1 MNGKKTGR
9 EMNRVML
16 WQDVKGQAAVW
27 GVLAI
32 LLLFLLAAGL
42 VDVYRLVA
50 TRTWAYTVA
59 QEAALTGVSK
69 SRTWDMYMT
78 NGLIALDEVYASEN
92 AQQIIQDSMQFRGVK
107 DYHYEIQV
115 LPLPDG
121 GSVPGFPPV
130 PVRLGE
136 SLGDWSSEEAS
147 VGVYLTVPVDWVLL
161 DLFGIPAKGV
171 QVFAAAG
178 VAQ

>member
-1 MNGKKTGR
+1 M
-9 EMNRVML
+9 
-16 WQDVKGQAAVW
+16 
-27 GVLAI
+27 
-32 LLLFLLAAGL
+32 
-42 VDVYRLVA
+42 
-50 TRTWAYTVA
+50 
-59 QEAALTGVSK
+59 
-69 SRTWDMYMT
+69 
-78 NGLIALDEVYASEN
+78 
-92 AQQIIQDSMQFRGVK
+92 RGVE

-136 SLGDWSSEEAS
+136 ALGDWSSEEAS
-147 VGVYLTVPVDWVLL
+147 VGVYLAVPVDWGLL
-161 DLFGIPAKGV
+161 DLFGIPSKGV

>member
-1 MNGKKTGR
+1 MIEKTTSE
-9 EMNRVML
+9 EMSRLIL
-16 WQDVKGQAAVW
+16 WQDIKGQAAVW
-27 GVLAI
+27 GVLAM
-32 LLLFLLAAGL
+32 LLLFLLTAGL
-42 VDVYRLVA
+42 VDVYRLYA

-59 QEAALTGVSK
+59 QEAALAGVSK
-69 SRTWDMYMT
+69 GRVWDMYMT
-78 NGLIALDEVYASEN
+78 NGLVGLDEIVATEN
-92 AQQIIQDSMQFRGVK
+92 AEQIIQDSMRMRGV
-107 DYHYEIQV
+107 DNYHYEIQV

-136 SLGDWSSEEAS
+136 AVGDWSSAEAS
-147 VGVYLTVPVDWVLL
+147 VGVYLAVPVEWVLL
-161 DLFGIPAKGV
+161 DLFGIPSKGV

>member
-1 MNGKKTGR
+1 MTAKTTGR
-9 EMNRVML
+9 EMKRVML
-16 WQDVKGQAAVW
+16 WHDVKGQAAVW

-32 LLLFLLAAGL
+32 LLLFLMTAGL
-42 VDVYRLVA
+42 VDVYRLVT

-69 SRTWDMYMT
+69 GRTWDMYMT
-78 NGLIALDEVYASEN
+78 NGLIALDEVNASEN

-115 LPLPDG
+115 LPLQDG

-136 SLGDWSSEEAS
+136 FLGDWSSEEAS
-147 VGVYLTVPVDWVLL
+147 VGVYLAVPVDWVLL

>member
-1 MNGKKTGR
+1 MTAKTTGR
-9 EMNRVML
+9 EMKRVML
-16 WQDVKGQAAVW
+16 WQDAKGQAAVW
-27 GVLAI
+27 GVLAL
-32 LLLFLLAAGL
+32 LLLFLLTAGL

-69 SRTWDMYMT
+69 GRSWDMYMIT
-78 NGLIALDEVYASEN
+78 SLVELDETTATEN
-92 AQQIIQDSMQFRGVK
+92 AQQIIQDSMQFRGVE

-115 LPLPDG
+115 LPSAVG

-147 VGVYLTVPVDWVLL
+147 VGVYLAVPVDWVLL